1 MIELYNLTKYF
12 GTLCAVNHVSLTI
25 PDGNFFGLLGTNGA
39 GKSTLLKILSGIL
52 TADEGTVKIDGAS
65 PSLCVESKQSFFY
78 LPDDPYYFPNAS
90 LETMAQFYK
99 RQYPNLDTDAV
110 SYMAE
115 ALNLDMCLPLRT
127 FSKGMKR
134 QAFLILALCAG
145 TKYVFCDEVFDGLDP
160 IATKLMKNL
169 FRQEMKRRN
178 FTVLV
183 ASHKLDA
190 LQDICQN
197 IGILHKGGL
206 ITSADISHNIADVYK
221 MQCVFSNKESIE
233 ELQKEL
239 YVIHCHTDGYFSTI
253 IVKGDLQT
261 IQQKIQE
268 KHPIFSENISL
279 TLEEIFMTQME
290 ENGYDIR
297 KVFL

>member
-1 MIELYNLTKYF
+1 
-12 GTLCAVNHVSLTI
+12 
-25 PDGNFFGLLGTNGA
+25 
-39 GKSTLLKILSGIL
+39 
-52 TADEGTVKIDGAS
+52 
-65 PSLCVESKQSFFY
+65 
-78 LPDDPYYFPNAS
+78 
-90 LETMAQFYK
+90 
-99 RQYPNLDTDAV
+99 
-110 SYMAE
+110 
-115 ALNLDMCLPLRT
+115 
-127 FSKGMKR
+127 
-134 QAFLILALCAG
+134 
-145 TKYVFCDEVFDGLDP
+145 
-160 IATKLMKNL
+160 
-169 FRQEMKRRN
+169 MKRRN

-206 ITSADISHNIADVYK
+206 ITSADISHNTADVYK

-233 ELQKEL
+233 ELRKEL

-253 IVKGDLQT
+253 IAKGDLQT

>member
-12 GTLCAVNHVSLTI
+12 GSLCAVNHVSLTI

-52 TADEGTVKIDGAS
+52 TADEGTVKIDGVS
-65 PSLCVESKQSFFY
+65 PSLCADSKQSFFC
-78 LPDDPYYFPNAS
+78 LPDEPYYFPNAS

-99 RQYPNLDTDAV
+99 RQYPNLDTDSV

-115 ALNLDMCLPLRT
+115 ALNLDMCFPLRT

-145 TKYVFCDEVFDGLDP
+145 TRYVFCDEVFDGLDP

-169 FRQEMKRRN
+169 FRQEMTRRN

-206 ITSADISHNIADVYK
+206 ITSADISHSTADVYK
-221 MQCVFSNKESIE
+221 MQCVFSSKESIE
-233 ELQKEL
+233 ELRKEL

-253 IVKGDLQT
+253 IAKGDLQT

-268 KHPIFSENISL
+268 KHPVFSENISL